1 MSQTANVRS
10 IDALKDLKI
19 ALITFTEDAR
29 NALSSTDM
37 DVRRTRDWLQRD
49 QLTHWQAQVKRRE
62 QDVATAKSELFRR
75 KVTAMN
81 SDAVS
86 DTDQKEALRLANR
99 RLEQAHDMVA
109 KIKRT
114 IPYLEHA
121 IAEYQATSQPLG
133 DMLTGSFVNSI
144 NLVERMVIS
153 LEKYLALNAPSAPKL
168 APDGAASVGGS
179 PSARAKPATASSGDS
194 PASET
199 TEADSNA
206 KAAEETSE
214 PVETQEGVVS

>member
-1 MSQTANVRS
+1 MSQTASVRS
-10 IDALKDLKI
+10 VDALKDFKI
-19 ALITFTEDAR
+19 AMITFAEDAR

-37 DVRRTRDWLQRD
+37 EVRRVRDWLQRD
-49 QLTHWQAQVKRRE
+49 QLTYWQAQVKRRE
-62 QDVATAKSELFRR
+62 EDVATAKSELFRR

-99 RLEQAHDMVA
+99 RLEQAHEMVA

-133 DMLTGSFVNSI
+133 DMLTGSFTNSVNLI
-144 NLVERMVIS
+144 ERMVIS
-153 LEKYLALNAPSAPKL
+153 LERYLELNAPSAPKL
-168 APDGAASVGGS
+168 APEETAGASGATTTQ
-179 PSARAKPATASSGDS
+179 AKSTASTGVT
-194 PASET
+194 PA
-199 TEADSNA
+199 AAANA
-206 KAAEETSE
+206 AAT
-214 PVETQEGVVS
+214 VETPSEAVKTEEGAVS